1 MSNDPRKRN
10 NSSRNNGRKPI
21 QRQTRRPQK
30 QTGNVTPPTL
40 SVIDARMENRARLFS
55 SSIRLMPMAALGIV
69 IFTAFMIV
77 MIVLRRTGI
86 LSISLGYNAGV
97 EAYGLFSILS
107 IGLIPVITASIMI
120 LMFRPTSAYVLGLSH
135 ATTSCISASFAGFLI
150 GMFIWCVTQLI
161 STFDAVFVKYL
172 ALPAIW
178 DNSLFYFGRTAL
190 SSLTVLLA
198 AVIMPAVSIELLA
211 RGLIQQA
218 FTLSGS
224 HSFSGIVISIL
235 FALTFCD
242 LNGLFILILWGIL
255 SFWIRLRT
263 DSLIASSL
271 GTASFAL
278 AMIFSR
284 SIFTATGQLLFRMP
298 LIEVTKVR
306 IFLTM
311 CSLIL
316 TILLLIP
323 TAMINETGKRI
334 ADESKRFQDSR
345 QNQKRVGKGNWKNA
359 VSPTAH
365 YALRIA
371 AILCAAVL
379 ATLIFLL

>member
-1 MSNDPRKRN
+1 
-10 NSSRNNGRKPI
+10 
-21 QRQTRRPQK
+21 
-30 QTGNVTPPTL
+30 
-40 SVIDARMENRARLFS
+40 
-55 SSIRLMPMAALGIV
+55 
-69 IFTAFMIV
+69 
-77 MIVLRRTGI
+77 
-86 LSISLGYNAGV
+86 
-97 EAYGLFSILS
+97 
-107 IGLIPVITASIMI
+107 MI
-120 LMFRPTSAYVLGLSH
+120 LMFRPTSTYVLGLSH

-178 DNSLFYFGRTAL
+178 ENSLFYFGRTAL

-242 LNGLFILILWGIL
+242 LNGLFILILWGIV

-316 TILLLIP
+316 TVLLLIP
-323 TAMINETGKRI
+323 TAIINETGKRI
-334 ADESKRFQDSR
+334 ADESKRFHDSR